1 MKDNLTCYT
10 QGHQCT
16 FRKILDQFGWF
27 VTADGKWN
35 VMPQITADTGER
47 FRVNYCPSCGQNI
60 RDVIIAAPNEEEG
73 YRGCG
78 EW

>member
-27 VTADGKWN
+27 VTADGKLN
-35 VMPQITADTGER
+35 VMPHIYADTGER
-47 FRVNYCPSCGQNI
+47 FRINYCPSCGQNI
-60 RDVIIAAPNEEEG
+60 RDVIIPAPDTNQEEK
-73 YRGCG
+73 
-78 EW
+78 